1 MVCVVVDSVAASTGA
16 LPMVRLL
23 SAAAVV
29 GLGFIR
35 RLATPS
41 GPVRNPI
48 AVRIRNCSVLKEL
61 PLSVWDAATSIETGS
76 VMGAKRNQIG
86 RVAMSANTR
95 AVPMGVDQK
104 LPSVVA
110 AAEGFA

>member
-1 MVCVVVDSVAASTGA
+1 MVCVAVDSVAAATGA
-16 LPMVRLL
+16 LPKVRLL

-29 GLGFIR
+29 DRGFIR
-35 RLATPS
+35 RLATPT

-48 AVRIRNCSVLKEL
+48 AVRIRNCSVLKGL
-61 PLSVWDAATSIETGS
+61 LLSVCDAATTIETGS
-76 VMGAKRNQIG
+76 VIGAKRNQIG
-86 RVAMSANTR
+86 RVARSANTR